1 MNQNKEQF
9 SKLLDE
15 LKLIDI
21 QLMYVE
27 SYKNQP
33 FPEIPEDVSLLV
45 NFGYSKDNPFTKE
58 DNSTIAFMPRY
69 QISLAT
75 SSSVT
80 SDVSPSGKKVPD
92 DKDSLFRVNLS
103 YYVLFKIDN
112 IENFETYFNNE
123 EIRTVFMK
131 YQIDK
136 ILRPYLRQQ
145 YSDLANR
152 HSLHIP
158 TLPLVR

>member
-9 SKLLDE
+9 SNLLDE

-21 QLMYVE
+21 QLMHIE

-45 NFGYSKDNPFTKE
+45 NFGYPKNNPFTK
-58 DNSTIAFMPRY
+58 DDSTIAFMPRY
-69 QISLAT
+69 QITLT
-75 SSSVT
+75 IT
-80 SDVSPSGKKVPD
+80 SDVSSNGGKVPD
-92 DKDSLFRVNLS
+92 DTGLLFRINLS
-103 YYVLFKIDN
+103 YYILFKIDN
-112 IENFETYFNNE
+112 AEKFETYFKNE
-123 EIRTVFMK
+123 EIRNVFMK

-152 HSLHIP
+152 HSLHVP